1 MSEILKKWQEG
12 KGFPDTLVIDGHIHI
27 NGWPHGAT
35 FRTVDEA
42 VEQSIAYLD
51 VHGIDAFCSLSGGY
65 LWPGPDYRLGND
77 FLLAVWRRMPERIIP
92 FLCVNPN
99 DTRDN
104 ILAELERM
112 YSAGVRGI
120 KLINYYQHNY
130 PGDGPNL
137 MIVYEYAAKHKMVV
151 INHSWKADEILNIS
165 ESFPEVDFIFAHY
178 GGGQRDEVMKARKNV
193 YANIWGYFSMGGL
206 ERGIK
211 NCGAEKFMFGS
222 DGFLNP
228 MSVGLGPVVFAPIS
242 EKEKRLILGLNLARL
257 LDKVSAL
264 PSALKAKVSSL

>member
-1 MSEILKKWQEG
+1 MSRILEQWVNGE
-12 KGFPDTLVIDGHIHI
+12 GFPDTLVIDGHIHI

-51 VHGIDAFCSLSGGY
+51 AHGIDAFCSLGGSSFVT
-65 LWPGPDYRLGND
+65 GDYQLGND
-77 FLLAVWRRMPERIIP
+77 FLLALWRRIPELMIP
-92 FLCVNPN
+92 FMGMNPN
-99 DTRDN
+99 DTPEN
-104 ILAELERM
+104 ILSELERM
-112 YSAGVRGI
+112 RAAGVRGI
-120 KLINYYQHNY
+120 KLINSYQHNY

-137 MIVYEYAAKHKMVV
+137 MIVYEFAARHKMVV
-151 INHSWKADEILNIS
+151 INHSWKADEIMKIS

-178 GGGQRDEVMKARKNV
+178 GGVRQDEVMKVRKNV
-193 YANIWGYFSMGGL
+193 YANIWGYFSMGCL

-211 NCGAEKFMFGS
+211 NCGAGKFMSGS
-222 DGFLNP
+222 DGFLNS

-242 EKEKRLILGLNLARL
+242 DKEKRLILGLNLARL
-257 LDKVSAL
+257 LDKVGAL